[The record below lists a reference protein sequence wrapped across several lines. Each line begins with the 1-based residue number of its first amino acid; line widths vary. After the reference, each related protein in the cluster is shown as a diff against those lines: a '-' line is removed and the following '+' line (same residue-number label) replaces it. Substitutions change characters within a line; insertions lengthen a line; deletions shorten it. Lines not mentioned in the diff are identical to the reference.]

1 MGHKIRIGKYSIGQK
16 AILKGKEVTVEGCGI
31 NINKKPIYK
40 VGGLW
45 YFEDELE
52 EWYPPCPL

>member
-1 MGHKIRIGKYSIGQK
+1 MGTHKYQIGQK
-16 AILKGKEVTVEGCGI
+16 VILKGEEVTVEGCGI

-40 VGGLW
+40 VGELW

>member
-1 MGHKIRIGKYSIGQK
+1 MRTHKYQIGQK
-16 AILKGKEVTVEGCGI
+16 VILKGEEVIVEGIGI

-40 VGGLW
+40 VGG
-45 YFEDELE
+45 ELE

>member
-1 MGHKIRIGKYSIGQK
+1 MRTHKYQIGQK
-16 AILKGKEVTVEGCGI
+16 VILKDKEVTVEGIGI
-31 NINKKPIYK
+31 NINKKPIYR
-40 VGGLW
+40 VGELW